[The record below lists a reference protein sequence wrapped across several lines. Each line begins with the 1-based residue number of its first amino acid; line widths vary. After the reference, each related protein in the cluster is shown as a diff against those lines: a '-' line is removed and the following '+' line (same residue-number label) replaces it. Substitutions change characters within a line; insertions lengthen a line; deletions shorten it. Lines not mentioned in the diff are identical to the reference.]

1 MVPTTEVLVES
12 DISNNNDSIDNDNH
26 DDNTDEDIG
35 RVNIQ
40 YSPENN
46 IQADTSSTYFKGGQ
60 IYSPMWRKISSQTA
74 MKDLSSLSKFPECL
88 KHYIWPLRDGFSP
101 GNGVP
106 HQILRSQTHQMFD
119 RVTEAFN
126 RFQDNLNQFGCIP
139 VRVEL
144 FTRYDPSR
152 DYKVKEKIDDLPDF
166 VSVIKKHR
174 INLVRKAL
182 RKKSLKL
189 YAPIDALMEYDR
201 GRHKHDAR
209 PPVFFPFGNREVL
222 ASVVICAEQLNA
234 VTGICWAGPYSKRE
248 MANYTQIKDKVGG
261 ITVREVMLEPCS
273 DEVKQN
279 TKLEK
284 TVRMSIML
292 QNQPDTF
299 RQGMLDFKG
308 RLVPAWMYRQAEN
321 LKKNCHYPILYVAS
335 AARIES
341 CLQQL
346 SANPNW
352 DIDTGQNHKDGW
364 CDWDIIKYDVIAGM
378 EVDKIQELLVFL
390 AKEMIQVYYHFG
402 VWEMNRK
409 QKKQEK
415 QTTNLTTEQTV
426 MIQSKFT
433 ENSFPVTL
441 ADYNKWDR
449 TRQYNDA
456 TKDYNFKFLKLKKP
470 VPFFDE
476 GRHQDVYIVRDFVVL
491 FSKMFGSENDI
502 ETSHTKSPTWK
513 LARDVESVIMKLQ
526 RHALAL
532 SYADNENDEATAN
545 LKLLQCPSHFKKLI
559 AKQLLVYAT
568 KKSEDAE
575 SDEDEFTEDDEE
587 DEITPLIF
595 NVWKKKYRSQF
606 GELLPV
612 QIYSSQLEMST
623 YEVRMLDQALSNS
636 EVMERD
642 NTNLIAIQL
651 SNMKKDSTC
660 MESESEDNDEMSISQ
675 TKIIESSPFT
685 VKHDVRILMLY
696 FRHELYSFNLTIFLS
711 YCSCSLIW

>member
-1 MVPTTEVLVES
+1 MVPTTEVSEES
-12 DISNNNDSIDNDNH
+12 DISNADDNVDNDDN
-26 DDNTDEDIG
+26 DDTTDDIG

-46 IQADTSSTYFKGGQ
+46 NQAETTSTYFKGGQ

-74 MKDLSSLSKFPECL
+74 MKDLSSLSKFPECM
-88 KHYIWPLRDGFSP
+88 KHYIWPLREGFSP

-106 HQILRSQTHQMFD
+106 HQILRSQTHGMFD

-126 RFQDNLNQFGCIP
+126 RFQDNLNQFGSIP
-139 VRVEL
+139 VRIEL

-166 VSVIKKHR
+166 VSVIKKYKVE
-174 INLVRKAL
+174 NVRDQL
-182 RKKSLKL
+182 RNKSMKL

-201 GRHKHDAR
+201 GRHKHDDR
-209 PPVFFPFGNREVL
+209 PPIFFPFGNREVL

-248 MANYTQIKDKVGG
+248 MANYQQIREKLGG

-292 QNQPDTF
+292 QTQPDSF

-346 SANPNW
+346 SADPNW
-352 DIDTGQNHKDGW
+352 NIDTGQQHQDGW
-364 CDWDIIKYDVIAGM
+364 CDWDIIKYNVLAGM
-378 EVDKIQELLVFL
+378 EIDKMQQLLVFL
-390 AKEMIQVYYHFG
+390 AKEMIQVYYHLSI
-402 VWEMNRK
+402 WEMNRK

-415 QTTNLTTEQTV
+415 KFTNLTTEQTI

-441 ADYNKWDR
+441 ADYIKWDK
-449 TRQYNDA
+449 TRQYHDA
-456 TKDYNFKFLKLKKP
+456 TKDYNFKFLKLKKAME
-470 VPFFDE
+470 FFDE
-476 GRHQDVYIVRDFVVL
+476 GRHQDVYIVRDFDVL
-491 FSKMFGSENDI
+491 FRKMFGSENDI
-502 ETSHTKSPTWK
+502 DTSHTKSPTWK
-513 LARDVESVIMKLQ
+513 LARDVESVIKKLRQ
-526 RHALAL
+526 HASAL
-532 SYADNENDEATAN
+532 LVGDNENDEATAN

-559 AKQLLVYAT
+559 AKELIAYV
-568 KKSEDAE
+568 KNKSEDAA
-575 SDEDEFTEDDEE
+575 SEDDEFMDDDE
-587 DEITPLIF
+587 DDEITPLIL
-595 NVWKKKYRSQF
+595 NVWKNRYRSEF

-612 QIYSSQLEMST
+612 QISSSQLEMST
-623 YEVRMLDQALSNS
+623 YEERILDQALSNT
-636 EVMERD
+636 EVMEMD
-642 NTNLIAIQL
+642 STNLISIQL
-651 SNMKKDSTC
+651 NNMKNDGTC
-660 MESESEDNDEMSISQ
+660 IESESEDNDEMSISH

-685 VKHDVRILMLY
+685 VKHEVSILMV
-696 FRHELYSFNLTIFLS
+696 
-711 YCSCSLIW
+711 

>member
-1 MVPTTEVLVES
+1 MVPTTEVSEES
-12 DISNNNDSIDNDNH
+12 DISNADDNVDNDDN
-26 DDNTDEDIG
+26 DDTTDDIG

-46 IQADTSSTYFKGGQ
+46 NQAETTSTYFKGGQ

-74 MKDLSSLSKFPECL
+74 MKDLSSLSKFPECM
-88 KHYIWPLRDGFSP
+88 KHYIWPLREGFSP

-106 HQILRSQTHQMFD
+106 HQILRSQTHGMFD

-126 RFQDNLNQFGCIP
+126 RFQDNLNQFGSIP
-139 VRVEL
+139 VRIEL

-166 VSVIKKHR
+166 VSVIKKYKVE
-174 INLVRKAL
+174 NVRDQL
-182 RKKSLKL
+182 RNKSMKL

-201 GRHKHDAR
+201 GRHKHDDR
-209 PPVFFPFGNREVL
+209 PPIFFPFGNREVL

-248 MANYTQIKDKVGG
+248 MANYQQIREKLGG

-292 QNQPDTF
+292 QTQPDSF

-346 SANPNW
+346 SADPNW
-352 DIDTGQNHKDGW
+352 NIDTGQQHQDGW
-364 CDWDIIKYDVIAGM
+364 CDWDIIKYNVLAGM
-378 EVDKIQELLVFL
+378 EIDKMQQLLVFL
-390 AKEMIQVYYHFG
+390 AKEMIQVYYHLSI
-402 VWEMNRK
+402 WEMNRK

-415 QTTNLTTEQTV
+415 KFTNLTTEQTI

-441 ADYNKWDR
+441 ADYIKWDK
-449 TRQYNDA
+449 TRRYHDA
-456 TKDYNFKFLKLKKP
+456 TKDYNFKFLKLKKAME
-470 VPFFDE
+470 FFDE
-476 GRHQDVYIVRDFVVL
+476 GRHQDVYIVRDFDVL
-491 FSKMFGSENDI
+491 FRKMFGSENDI
-502 ETSHTKSPTWK
+502 DTSHTKSPTWK
-513 LARDVESVIMKLQ
+513 LARDVESVIKKLRQ
-526 RHALAL
+526 HASAL
-532 SYADNENDEATAN
+532 LVGDNENDEATAN

-559 AKQLLVYAT
+559 AKQLIAYV
-568 KKSEDAE
+568 KNKSEDAA
-575 SDEDEFTEDDEE
+575 SEDDEFMDDDE
-587 DEITPLIF
+587 DDEITPLIL
-595 NVWKKKYRSQF
+595 NVWKNRYRSEF

-612 QIYSSQLEMST
+612 QISSSQLEMST
-623 YEVRMLDQALSNS
+623 YEERILDQALSNT
-636 EVMERD
+636 EVMEMD
-642 NTNLIAIQL
+642 STNLISIQL
-651 SNMKKDSTC
+651 NNMKNDGRC
-660 MESESEDNDEMSISQ
+660 IESESEDNDEMSISH

-685 VKHDVRILMLY
+685 VKHEVSILMVY
-696 FRHELYSFNLTIFLS
+696 F
-711 YCSCSLIW
+711 

>member
-1 MVPTTEVLVES
+1 MVPTTEVSEES
-12 DISNNNDSIDNDNH
+12 DISNADDNVDNDDN
-26 DDNTDEDIG
+26 DDTTDDIG

-46 IQADTSSTYFKGGQ
+46 NQAETTSTYFKGGQ

-74 MKDLSSLSKFPECL
+74 MKDLSSLSKFPECM
-88 KHYIWPLRDGFSP
+88 KHYIWPLREGFSP

-106 HQILRSQTHQMFD
+106 HQILRSQTHGMFD

-126 RFQDNLNQFGCIP
+126 RFQDNLNQFGSIP
-139 VRVEL
+139 VRIEL

-166 VSVIKKHR
+166 VSVIKKYKVE
-174 INLVRKAL
+174 NVRDQL
-182 RKKSLKL
+182 RNKSMKL

-201 GRHKHDAR
+201 GRHKHDDR
-209 PPVFFPFGNREVL
+209 PPIFFPFGNREVL

-248 MANYTQIKDKVGG
+248 MANYQQIREKLGG

-292 QNQPDTF
+292 QTQPDSF

-346 SANPNW
+346 SADPNW
-352 DIDTGQNHKDGW
+352 NIDTGQQHQDGW
-364 CDWDIIKYDVIAGM
+364 CDWDIIKYNVLAGM
-378 EVDKIQELLVFL
+378 EIDKMQQLLVFL
-390 AKEMIQVYYHFG
+390 AKEMIQVYYHLSI
-402 VWEMNRK
+402 WEMNRK

-415 QTTNLTTEQTV
+415 KFTNLTTEQTI

-441 ADYNKWDR
+441 ADYIKWDK
-449 TRQYNDA
+449 TRRYHDA
-456 TKDYNFKFLKLKKP
+456 TKDYNFKFLKLKKAME
-470 VPFFDE
+470 FFDE
-476 GRHQDVYIVRDFVVL
+476 GRHQDVYIVRDFDVL
-491 FSKMFGSENDI
+491 FRKMFGSENDI
-502 ETSHTKSPTWK
+502 DTSHTKSPTWK
-513 LARDVESVIMKLQ
+513 LARDVESVIKKLRQ
-526 RHALAL
+526 HASAL
-532 SYADNENDEATAN
+532 LVGDNENDEATAN

-559 AKQLLVYAT
+559 AKQLIAYV
-568 KKSEDAE
+568 KNKSED
-575 SDEDEFTEDDEE
+575 
-587 DEITPLIF
+587 
-595 NVWKKKYRSQF
+595 
-606 GELLPV
+606 
-612 QIYSSQLEMST
+612 YSR
-623 YEVRMLDQALSNS
+623 VAG
-636 EVMERD
+636 V
-642 NTNLIAIQL
+642 
-651 SNMKKDSTC
+651 
-660 MESESEDNDEMSISQ
+660 
-675 TKIIESSPFT
+675 
-685 VKHDVRILMLY
+685 VVG
-696 FRHELYSFNLTIFLS
+696 YSRTTTTT
-711 YCSCSLIW
+711 

>member
-1 MVPTTEVLVES
+1 MVPTTEVSEES
-12 DISNNNDSIDNDNH
+12 DISNADDNVDNDDN
-26 DDNTDEDIG
+26 DDTTDDIG

-46 IQADTSSTYFKGGQ
+46 NQAETTSTYFKGGQ

-74 MKDLSSLSKFPECL
+74 MKDLSSLSKFPECM
-88 KHYIWPLRDGFSP
+88 KHYIWPLREGFSP

-106 HQILRSQTHQMFD
+106 HQILRSQTHGMFD

-126 RFQDNLNQFGCIP
+126 RFQDNLNQFGSIP
-139 VRVEL
+139 VRIEL

-166 VSVIKKHR
+166 VSVIKKYKVE
-174 INLVRKAL
+174 NVRDQL
-182 RKKSLKL
+182 RNKSMKL

-201 GRHKHDAR
+201 GRHKHDDR
-209 PPVFFPFGNREVL
+209 PPIFFPFGNREVL

-248 MANYTQIKDKVGG
+248 MANYQQIREKLGG

-292 QNQPDTF
+292 QTQPDSF

-346 SANPNW
+346 SADPNW
-352 DIDTGQNHKDGW
+352 NIDTGQQHQDGW
-364 CDWDIIKYDVIAGM
+364 CDWDIIKYNVLAGM
-378 EVDKIQELLVFL
+378 EIDKMQQLLVFL
-390 AKEMIQVYYHFG
+390 AKEMIQVYYHLSI
-402 VWEMNRK
+402 WEMNRK

-415 QTTNLTTEQTV
+415 KFTNLTTEQTI

-441 ADYNKWDR
+441 ADYIKWDK
-449 TRQYNDA
+449 TRRYHDA
-456 TKDYNFKFLKLKKP
+456 TKDYNFKFLKLKKAME
-470 VPFFDE
+470 FFDE
-476 GRHQDVYIVRDFVVL
+476 GRHQDVYIVRDFDVL
-491 FSKMFGSENDI
+491 FRKMFGSENDI
-502 ETSHTKSPTWK
+502 DTSHTKSPTWK
-513 LARDVESVIMKLQ
+513 LARDVESVIKKLRQ
-526 RHALAL
+526 HASAL
-532 SYADNENDEATAN
+532 LVGDNENDEATAN

-559 AKQLLVYAT
+559 AKELIAYV
-568 KKSEDAE
+568 KNKSEDAA
-575 SDEDEFTEDDEE
+575 SEDDEFMDDDE
-587 DEITPLIF
+587 DDEITPLIL
-595 NVWKKKYRSQF
+595 NVWKNRYRSEF

-612 QIYSSQLEMST
+612 QISSSQLEMST
-623 YEVRMLDQALSNS
+623 YEERILDQALSNT
-636 EVMERD
+636 EVMEMD
-642 NTNLIAIQL
+642 STNLII
-651 SNMKKDSTC
+651 
-660 MESESEDNDEMSISQ
+660 
-675 TKIIESSPFT
+675 
-685 VKHDVRILMLY
+685 
-696 FRHELYSFNLTIFLS
+696 
-711 YCSCSLIW
+711 